1 MTMNDGKAVLASGV
15 ASLVCTGCGGATA
28 DPWAWTCASCDPSV
42 RRDVRY
48 GDDAAARM
56 RARLAARPFDMWRYA
71 ELLPV
76 APPAGPRSP
85 LAAVGGTPVID
96 AASLARALGVARVT
110 VKDEARNA
118 SGSLKD
124 RASAIGV
131 LLAIADG
138 RAAIACASTGNA
150 AASTATLAAS
160 VGLPAVVLIPA
171 RTAAGKLAQ
180 LRACGA
186 AIGRIDAPYDDV
198 WEFCSALSDRAGWL
212 NRNCAVNPYLV
223 EGKKTA
229 GLELAEQLG
238 DEIADWVVVG
248 VGDGCTIAGIGK
260 GLMEAHAAG
269 LIPRLPRLLG
279 VQPDGVQPIVRA
291 YDEGGEAYTATPHSL
306 ADGLN
311 VGRPR
316 NALKAIAAVRA
327 LDGRFVAVSDDA
339 IVDAIGWTARGSG
352 VLAEPASAAAFAG
365 VAEARARGVIASGET
380 VAIVST
386 GTGLK
391 DPGAVDDVP
400 GLAAPLDLPGDLE
413 AALDTLDRALAA
425 GPAVSGRYLSR
436 RNP

>member
-1 MTMNDGKAVLASGV
+1 MAMNDPKAVLATGV
-15 ASLVCTGCGGATA
+15 EHLVCTGCGGTTA
-28 DPWAWTCASCDPSV
+28 DPWAWTCPSCEPSV

-48 GDDAAARM
+48 ADDAAARM
-56 RARLAARPFDMWRYA
+56 RARLASRPFDMWRYA

-76 APPAGPRSP
+76 APPAGARSP
-85 LAAVGGTPVID
+85 LAAVGGTPVFD
-96 AASLARALGVARVT
+96 APALARALGVARVT
-110 VKDEARNA
+110 IKDEARNA

-124 RASAIGV
+124 RASVIGV
-131 LLAIADG
+131 SLALADG

-160 VGLPAVVLIPA
+160 VGLPAIVLIPR

-186 AIGRIDAPYDDV
+186 AIGRMAAPYDDV

-229 GLELAEQLG
+229 GFELAEQLG
-238 DEIADWVVVG
+238 DEIADWVAVG

-260 GLMEAHAAG
+260 GLIEAHAAG

-279 VQPDGVQPIVRA
+279 VQPEGVQPIVRA
-291 YDEGGEAYTATPHSL
+291 FDEGGEAFTPEPRSL

-316 NALKAIAAVRA
+316 NALKALAAVRA
-327 LDGRFVAVSDDA
+327 LDGRFIAVSDEA
-339 IVDAIGWTARGSG
+339 IVDAIGWTARASG

-365 VAEARARGVIASGET
+365 VAEARARGIIAAGDT

-391 DPGAVDDVP
+391 DPGAVDRVP
-400 GLAAPLDLPGDLE
+400 ALDAPMDLPGDLE
-413 AALDTLDRALAA
+413 DALGALRSHLTAASAR
-425 GPAVSGRYLSR
+425 PSR
-436 RNP
+436 